1 MIHKQ
6 ALSASLRR
14 RAGPCVGVYVPHAA
28 AGIGAIATQGDTN
41 PNYGSEGLA
50 LLAKGNDAQTVMRLL
65 TGLDA
70 GSARRQLIIIG
81 RAGPPALFTGSA
93 AIPFAGA
100 IAGRDFAVGGNM
112 LAREAVLDASA
123 AAFEASREPFAE
135 RLLAA
140 MAAGEAA
147 GGDTRGIRSAAL
159 RTYTSEA
166 YPQID
171 CRVDLSDH
179 PLNDLAHVLETYRSG
194 EYAAFVALRPRRAA
208 PDAPAIAGTE

>member
-1 MIHKQ
+1 M
-6 ALSASLRR
+6 
-14 RAGPCVGVYVPHAA
+14 GVYVPHAA
-28 AGIGAIATQGDTN
+28 AGVGAIATQGNTN

-50 LLAKGNDAQTVMRLL
+50 LLANGNSAETVVRLL
-65 TGLDA
+65 TMADTD
-70 GSARRQLIIIG
+70 SATRQLVVIG
-81 RAGPPALFTGSA
+81 RDGPPARFTGRD

-100 IAGRDFAVGGNM
+100 IAGRDFAVAGNM

-159 RTYTSEA
+159 RTYSSQA
-166 YPQID
+166 YPEID
-171 CRVDLSDH
+171 CRVDLSGH
-179 PLNDLAHVLETYRSG
+179 PLIDLSRILETYRTG
-194 EYAAFVALRPRRAA
+194 EYAAFVANRPRRETEPGPNAA
-208 PDAPAIAGTE
+208 TAAD